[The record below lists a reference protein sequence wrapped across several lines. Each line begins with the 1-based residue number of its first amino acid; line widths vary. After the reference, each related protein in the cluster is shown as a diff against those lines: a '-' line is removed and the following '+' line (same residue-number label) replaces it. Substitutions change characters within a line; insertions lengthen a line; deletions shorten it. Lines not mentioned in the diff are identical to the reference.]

1 MINIVDHMTISK
13 RMEDD
18 QNHVMD
24 RILHLTLEII
34 SLLTGESF
42 PPVKSGDHLTI
53 KVPQSLKPKG
63 DSHQKILELTNMITE
78 LLTGEVPIRCQDV
91 TVYFS
96 MEEWEYLEGHKDLY
110 KDVMMDNQPPL
121 TSPHGSSN
129 GNPPERCPR
138 PLYCRD
144 STQEGDTIPHHH
156 QSGNLRDYNI
166 VVKEDY
172 NEEDEEYGVM
182 EEFSDGYNDMMETSN
197 TRNPPESPRPLYSR
211 DSTQEVQYY
220 EDEDQNSQTEENGEK
235 TQRSP
240 VSSPSYKEEENIS
253 EISTDEN
260 DIRENSSWRLV
271 LPQYCKGEDDLLCDP
286 PGEHNLN
293 PDMFRGLRRVDR
305 PPDPS
310 NPVESSPN
318 RSHALTLNTHRG
330 ICSVETLPDPSEPRE
345 SSPLQLDSST
355 LNILPEL
362 QSVGRFLDSS
372 NLIQSIKSESTTS
385 DMEFEPHHMDRH
397 QAGFLPHEP
406 GNFTQRLAHK
416 GRRIYQCPECG
427 KSFNHSGNLI
437 VHRRIHTGEKPF
449 QCLHCGKAFAH
460 RSNLVQHQIVHRG
473 EAPLPSVVYRNS
485 LRGLAPLPSM
495 VYKNGLRGLAPLSSM
510 GYKNDLRGQAVPPS
524 VVYKNGLRG
533 QAVPPSTVYGN
544 GLTEQTMPPS
554 TGQANGLRGQATSPS
569 AMYGSSLGGPALP
582 PSTVYGNDLG
592 GPALAPST
600 VYGNDLGGPALP
612 PSTVY
617 GKDLGGP
624 ALPPSTVY
632 GKDLGGPA
640 LPPSTVYG
648 KDLGG
653 PALPP
658 STVYG
663 KDLGGPALPPS
674 TVYGKDLGGPA
685 LPPST
690 VYGKDLGGP
699 ALPPSTVYGKDLGGQ
714 TTSPS
719 ALYGSALS
727 PIPGARRQQMAYGHP
742 IRRTSE
748 WHCVPSPDCKVE
760 YEDISE
766 DPPEENPI
774 ASNINLGPHSGERSP
789 NAPHPVESSLEK
801 SNTVTPNIHSELP
814 SADLS
819 PDPVDLSPSHGV
831 PSDIY
836 RKLGL
841 GSVPDLSYL
850 TEPSPFTSHTVNHK
864 IQPGLHSVKRSPDP
878 NDPEGSS
885 NDNSHSGVS
894 KKHLHRPDLLP
905 DPFQFMDSSFKSD
918 PVTSKVQPGDSTSE
932 RSPKSP
938 KMAEPAHNGQR
949 GPSQK
954 PPHRERRTY
963 QCPECGK
970 CFKQSGNLIVHRRI
984 HTGEKP
990 FQCLH
995 CGKAFAHQSNLV
1007 QHQIVHRGQAPP
1019 PPPSAMYGNGLSS
1032 PLEVRRHQRT
1042 CDVFSCSYCGKCF
1055 KHMSNLVTH
1064 ERVHL
1069 GEKPFSC
1076 SECGKS
1082 FKQKSAL
1089 ISHCI
1094 IHTGEK
1100 PFPCS
1105 ECGKSFKQRSAL
1117 SMHLKIHTGERPYA
1131 CSECGKSFRDNSAL
1145 VRHYRMHT
1153 GEKPYPCPDCGK
1165 RFAHVANLIPHQ
1177 RIHTGERPYACSDCG
1192 KGFSSKSYL
1201 AEHQTIHTDSKPFPC
1216 PECGK
1221 SFKRKTIL
1229 LQHQKTH
1236 EMDTPFICPECGK
1249 GFKRKATLDQHLK
1262 VHAGVR
1268 SYLCFQ
1274 CGRSF
1279 SQKPHLALHERLHH
1293 SQ

>member
-1 MINIVDHMTISK
+1 
-13 RMEDD
+13 MERT
-18 QNHVMD
+18 D
-24 RILHLTLEII
+24 RKEDSGTHR
-34 SLLTGESF
+34 SSF
-42 PPVKSGDHLTI
+42 
-53 KVPQSLKPKG
+53 
-63 DSHQKILELTNMITE
+63 
-78 LLTGEVPIRCQDV
+78 
-91 TVYFS
+91 
-96 MEEWEYLEGHKDLY
+96 LEGRKSSLDLEGE
-110 KDVMMDNQPPL
+110 D
-121 TSPHGSSN
+121 GSSN

-138 PLYCRD
+138 PLYSWD
-144 STQEGDTIPHHH
+144 STQEGHTIPHHH
-156 QSGNLRDYNI
+156 QSGNLWDYNI

-182 EEFSDGYNDMMETSN
+182 EEFSDGYNDIMESSN
-197 TRNPPESPRPLYSR
+197 TRNPPERCPSPLYS
-211 DSTQEVQYY
+211 SQEDQYY
-220 EDEDQNSQTEENGEK
+220 ETKFLKQKKMGRK
-235 TQRSP
+235 H
-240 VSSPSYKEEENIS
+240 K
-253 EISTDEN
+253 DEN
-260 DIRENSSWRLV
+260 DIRENSSCRLL

-293 PDMFRGLRRVDR
+293 PDMFRGLSCVDR
-305 PPDPS
+305 SPDPS

-330 ICSVETLPDPSEPRE
+330 ICSVETLPDPSEPKE
-345 SSPLQLDSST
+345 SSPLQLNSST

-362 QSVGRFLDSS
+362 Q
-372 NLIQSIKSESTTS
+372 N
-385 DMEFEPHHMDRH
+385 
-397 QAGFLPHEP
+397 
-406 GNFTQRLAHK
+406 
-416 GRRIYQCPECG
+416 
-427 KSFNHSGNLI
+427 
-437 VHRRIHTGEKPF
+437 
-449 QCLHCGKAFAH
+449 
-460 RSNLVQHQIVHRG
+460 
-473 EAPLPSVVYRNS
+473 
-485 LRGLAPLPSM
+485 
-495 VYKNGLRGLAPLSSM
+495 
-510 GYKNDLRGQAVPPS
+510 
-524 VVYKNGLRG
+524 
-533 QAVPPSTVYGN
+533 
-544 GLTEQTMPPS
+544 
-554 TGQANGLRGQATSPS
+554 
-569 AMYGSSLGGPALP
+569 
-582 PSTVYGNDLG
+582 
-592 GPALAPST
+592 
-600 VYGNDLGGPALP
+600 
-612 PSTVY
+612 
-617 GKDLGGP
+617 
-624 ALPPSTVY
+624 
-632 GKDLGGPA
+632 
-640 LPPSTVYG
+640 
-648 KDLGG
+648 
-653 PALPP
+653 
-658 STVYG
+658 
-663 KDLGGPALPPS
+663 
-674 TVYGKDLGGPA
+674 
-685 LPPST
+685 
-690 VYGKDLGGP
+690 
-699 ALPPSTVYGKDLGGQ
+699 
-714 TTSPS
+714 
-719 ALYGSALS
+719 
-727 PIPGARRQQMAYGHP
+727 GHP

-748 WHCVPSPDCKVE
+748 WHCVQSPDCKVE

-789 NAPHPVESSLEK
+789 NPPHPVESSLDK
-801 SNTVTPNIHSELP
+801 SNIVTPNIHSELP
-814 SADLS
+814 SAS
-819 PDPVDLSPSHGV
+819 ADPVDLSPSHGV

-836 RKLGL
+836 RTMGL
-841 GSVPDLSYL
+841 GSVPNLSYL

-864 IQPGLHSVKRSPDP
+864 IEPGLHSLNKLPDP
-878 NDPEGSS
+878 NDP
-885 NDNSHSGVS
+885 DNSHSSVS
-894 KKHLHRPDLLP
+894 KRHLHRPDLLP
-905 DPFQFMDSSFKSD
+905 DPFHFMDSSLKSVL
-918 PVTSKVQPGDSTSE
+918 VTSNVNPGESTSE

-938 KMAEPAHNGQR
+938 KMAEPTLNRQC

-954 PPHRERRTY
+954 LPHRERRIY

-1007 QHQIVHRGQAPP
+1007 QHQIVHRGQA

-1100 PFPCS
+1100 PFLCS

-1249 GFKRKATLDQHLK
+1249 GFKRKATLDQHLN